1 MKDLMVPDL
10 YACIFL
16 RKSLEIA
23 GNFVILQRIKEDNYG
38 FWKTIVKDCGRREGC
53 CPGLHREIAK

>member
-23 GNFVILQRIKEDNYG
+23 GNFVILQRITTSMIWG
-38 FWKTIVKDCGRREGC
+38 
-53 CPGLHREIAK
+53 